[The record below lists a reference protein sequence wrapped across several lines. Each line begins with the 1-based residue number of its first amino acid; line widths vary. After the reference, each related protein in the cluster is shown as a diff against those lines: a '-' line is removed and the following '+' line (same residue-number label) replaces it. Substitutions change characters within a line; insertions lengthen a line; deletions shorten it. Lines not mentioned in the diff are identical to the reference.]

1 MPELVDLTALTG
13 LTPIIQSVDTYEVN
27 RKLGIAFEAQVG
39 KGKLFF
45 LNLDLSKKMDER
57 PATKQLLRSI
67 SQYVRS
73 TDFQPST
80 TIPLYQLDAL
90 FAPDVTKGK
99 QTQGNAA
106 IQQLLNQ

>member
-1 MPELVDLTALTG
+1 
-13 LTPIIQSVDTYEVN
+13 
-27 RKLGIAFEAQVG
+27 
-39 KGKLFF
+39 
-45 LNLDLSKKMDER
+45 MDER

-90 FAPDVTKGK
+90 FAPDATKEK